1 MFTEDA
7 DIETDYHLI
16 LICAFRYA
24 LGRRTYV
31 VDSIVKAIHNEWGA
45 LNENDKEL
53 MVREILEYKSRFGQI
68 GDVFDEDAWMSIVD
82 RHRSEH

>member
-1 MFTEDA
+1 MFTEN
-7 DIETDYHLI
+7 EPLTDYQLV

-31 VDSIVKAIHNEWGA
+31 VSSVVKAIHQEWGM
-45 LNENDKEL
+45 LQESDKEL
-53 MVREILEYKSRFGQI
+53 MVREILEYKTRFGQV

-82 RHRSEH
+82 RHRDEH

>member
-1 MFTEDA
+1 MFTDN
-7 DIETDYHLI
+7 TPVSDYQLI

-31 VDSIVKAIHNEWGA
+31 VDSVVKAIHNEWG
-45 LNENDKEL
+45 LLQDSDREL
-53 MVREILEYKSRFGQI
+53 MVREILEYKDRFGQI

-82 RHRSEH
+82 RHNSEH